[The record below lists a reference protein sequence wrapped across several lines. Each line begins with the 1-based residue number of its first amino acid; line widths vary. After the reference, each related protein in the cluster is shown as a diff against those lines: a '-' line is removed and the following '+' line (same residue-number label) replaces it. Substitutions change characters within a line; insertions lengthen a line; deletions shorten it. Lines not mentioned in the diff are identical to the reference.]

1 MFNNIPVV
9 ILCGGYG
16 TRISEETQIKPK
28 PMVSIGNKPILIH
41 IMNIYRYYGFNEFIL
56 ALGYKSHYIKN
67 FFSKKKNKN
76 IKLIYTGKDTK
87 TGGRLLRL
95 KALLKDQKIFMLTYG
110 DGVADININN
120 LLKFHKNHGKIAT
133 LTASRP
139 PVRFGELSLNRNS
152 VKSFKEKPQ
161 ASKGWINAGFF
172 VFSNKIFNFIKDDQ
186 TMLEKEPMEKLVKK
200 KQLKAFKNKKFWQC
214 MDTLRD
220 KRYLNEIIKSGK
232 APWIKIK

>member
-1 MFNNIPVV
+1 M
-9 ILCGGYG
+9 CGYG

-28 PMVSIGNKPILIH
+28 PMVSIGNKPIIIH

-95 KALLKDQKIFMLTYG
+95 KTLLKDQKIFMLTYG

-120 LLKFHKNHGKIAT
+120 L
-133 LTASRP
+133 
-139 PVRFGELSLNRNS
+139 
-152 VKSFKEKPQ
+152 
-161 ASKGWINAGFF
+161 
-172 VFSNKIFNFIKDDQ
+172 
-186 TMLEKEPMEKLVKK
+186 
-200 KQLKAFKNKKFWQC
+200 
-214 MDTLRD
+214 
-220 KRYLNEIIKSGK
+220 
-232 APWIKIK
+232 